1 MDGGAE
7 RSVLIIRGRLLGS
20 RAGLGSLRGHAS
32 LKSLENVMAEL
43 VLHALLHATLLG
55 AYRMIPRE
63 VEWIMT
69 VLNFDFSLLL
79 DLCKKAQPMQ
89 PCEVL

>member
-7 RSVLIIRGRLLGS
+7 RSVLIIRGRLLGATVGGAAVP
-20 RAGLGSLRGHAS
+20 AGGTSFGSAPRGET
-32 LKSLENVMAEL
+32 K
-43 VLHALLHATLLG
+43 ATLLG

>member
-1 MDGGAE
+1 
-7 RSVLIIRGRLLGS
+7 
-20 RAGLGSLRGHAS
+20 
-32 LKSLENVMAEL
+32 
-43 VLHALLHATLLG
+43 
-55 AYRMIPRE
+55 MIPRE

>member
-7 RSVLIIRGRLLGS
+7 RSVLIIRGRLLGDALIALS
-20 RAGLGSLRGHAS
+20 NAGGCTCGGFKGRR
-32 LKSLENVMAEL
+32 LEEQRCPQV
-43 VLHALLHATLLG
+43 ATLLG